1 MKDDKLIAAVFNNR
15 EELEAIKNVNDQF
28 TSADGSKVSFIRDEN
43 ENVIKVKVNALGM
56 TFEGKKQ

>member
-15 EELEAIKNVNDQF
+15 GELEAIKNVNDQF

>member
-15 EELEAIKNVNDQF
+15 GELEAIKNMNDQF

>member
-1 MKDDKLIAAVFNNR
+1 MKDDLLIAAVFNNR
-15 EELEAIKNVNDQF
+15 GELEAIKNMNDQF

>member
-1 MKDDKLIAAVFNNR
+1 MKDDLLIAAVFNNR
-15 EELEAIKNVNDQF
+15 GELEAIKNVNDQF

>member
-1 MKDDKLIAAVFNNR
+1 VKDDLLIAAVFNNR
-15 EELEAIKNVNDQF
+15 GELEAIKNMNDQF

>member
-1 MKDDKLIAAVFNNR
+1 VKDDKLIAAVFNNR
-15 EELEAIKNVNDQF
+15 GELEAIKNVNDQF